1 MKANPVFYL
10 VTYDVAKNKR
20 RKKLSDLLLE
30 YGVRI
35 QYSVFECDLSEKD
48 LRNLEKKAGEIID
61 TSCDSVLFYPLC
73 RNCVTKRVRVGTTY
87 SLIKVK
93 KEFLDI
99 M

>member
-1 MKANPVFYL
+1 MFYL

-20 RKKLSDLLLE
+20 RKKVSDLLLE

-48 LRNLEKKAGEIID
+48 VYTLEHKIMEMID
-61 TSCDSVLFYPLC
+61 LSSDSVLFYPLC
-73 RNCVTKRVRVGTTY
+73 KKCVPKRIKLGTTY

-93 KEFLDI
+93 KEFLDL